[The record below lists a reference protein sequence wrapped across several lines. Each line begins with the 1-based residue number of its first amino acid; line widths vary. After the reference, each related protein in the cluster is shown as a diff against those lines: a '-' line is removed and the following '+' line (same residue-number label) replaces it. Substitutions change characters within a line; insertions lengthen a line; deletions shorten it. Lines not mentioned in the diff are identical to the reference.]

1 MIFLLKCLFLYLFS
15 LEQWFSDLNMHQNP
29 PEGSTPESVVQPIWG
44 STQEFAF
51 FSSFPGMLLLLV
63 WGLPCENHCAGIVP
77 GPDSEPECQEELL
90 EQLNVDS
97 PR

>member
-29 PEGSTPESVVQPIWG
+29 PEGSTPRVRG
-44 STQEFAF
+44 SANLGQHPGICIFLAV
-51 FSSFPGMLLLLV
+51 SQGMLLLLV

-90 EQLNVDS
+90 SN
-97 PR
+97 